1 MNSFKNTEVDICGRG
16 RFVPAAERM
25 IHVNGEQSE
34 WSRGK
39 TVRDVIKEKNY
50 IFPLLIARING
61 KLIPRDEYDSAVI
74 PDEATVDII
83 HLMSGG

>member
-1 MNSFKNTEVDICGRG
+1 MNSHENTEVDICRLG
-16 RFVPAAERM
+16 RFVPAVETM
-25 IHVNGEQSE
+25 INVNGEQLE
-34 WSRGK
+34 WSPGK
-39 TVRDVIKEKNY
+39 TVSDVIKEKNY

-74 PDEATVDII
+74 PDKATVDII

>member
-1 MNSFKNTEVDICGRG
+1 
-16 RFVPAAERM
+16 M
-25 IHVNGEQSE
+25 IIVNGEQTE

-39 TVRDVIKEKNY
+39 TVSDVIKEKNY

-61 KLIPRDEYDSAVI
+61 KLIPRDEYDSTVI

>member
-1 MNSFKNTEVDICGRG
+1 
-16 RFVPAAERM
+16 M
-25 IHVNGEQSE
+25 IIVNGEQTE

-39 TVRDVIKEKNY
+39 TVSDVIKEKNY
-50 IFPLLIARING
+50 IFPLLITRING
-61 KLIPRDEYDSAVI
+61 TLIQRDEYDSTVI